1 MNGESLAE
9 ILKERMARC
18 LERKNRAVRGLEREI
33 TVVQSRLE
41 RARREVRML
50 EYRLTSMR
58 ERREE
63 AEIQCFKE
71 VLQLHEQISKTKAA
85 K

>member
-1 MNGESLAE
+1 LFVNHAHVNGESMAE

-33 TVVQSRLE
+33 TGVQGRIE

-50 EYRLTSMR
+50 DVAFR
-58 ERREE
+58 
-63 AEIQCFKE
+63 INPFKF
-71 VLQLHEQISKTKAA
+71 S
-85 K
+85 